1 MSQYSQE
8 NTVFEEK
15 ENEKQG
21 RSKSLVMSLPKVIS
35 PNHSKQTISPTPLL
49 DIFSAFLMFLKILR
63 GLSENTFT

>member
-35 PNHSKQTISPTPLL
+35 PNHSKLSPLL
-49 DIFSAFLMFLKILR
+49 CYWTFFSAIFDAPQ
-63 GLSENTFT
+63 TFPI